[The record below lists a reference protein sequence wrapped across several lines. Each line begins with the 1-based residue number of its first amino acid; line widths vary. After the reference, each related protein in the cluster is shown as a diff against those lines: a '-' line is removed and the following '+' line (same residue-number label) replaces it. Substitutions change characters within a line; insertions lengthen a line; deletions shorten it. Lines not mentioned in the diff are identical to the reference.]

1 MAGYF
6 SVATWRMVGT
16 AATPQN
22 LFSIENIDGSN
33 LVKIRRLIVM
43 ADETVA
49 LATVTPIYRVSRA
62 TGVPT
67 GGTTLNKAQFDTNN
81 SSNANTICRC
91 STSSDG
97 GANSGPTAT
106 AGDAIWEQLVMRVHT
121 AVGQILM
128 PDSELLPYIVDTQD
142 FILRL
147 NQAML
152 VQVVAPAG
160 GSNPATNHYI
170 VACAWEEV

>member
-1 MAGYF
+1 MTGIF
-6 SVATWRMVGT
+6 SVTTWREIGT

-22 LFSIENIDGSN
+22 LFTIENIDATL
-33 LVKIRRLIVM
+33 LVKIRRMIVM

-49 LATVTPIYRVSRA
+49 LATVTPIYRISRA

-67 GGTTLNKAQFDTNN
+67 GGSTLNKCQFDTNN
-81 SSNANTICRC
+81 SSNANVICRG
-91 STSSDG
+91 STASDG

-106 AGDAIWEQLVMRVHT
+106 AGDALWEQFVMRVHT

-128 PDSELLPYIVDTQD
+128 PDSEILPYIVDTQD
-142 FILRL
+142 LILRQ
-147 NQAML
+147 NQALL

-160 GSNPATNHYI
+160 ASNPATNHYI
-170 VACAWEEV
+170 VAVAWQEV